1 MEDPT
6 FLYKKSIEIRMEIV
20 RMIYKANTG
29 HIGGSLSC
37 TDILVALFYK
47 ILKPEDKFI
56 LSKGH
61 SVEAYYAILA
71 DKGFF
76 PKELLD
82 TYCQFSSKLIGHPN
96 VEIPGIDVATG
107 SLGHGL
113 AIGCG
118 MALAFKRDKLNRKVY
133 VLMGDGE
140 LQEGSIWES
149 AMFAS
154 TYSLDNLIG
163 IVDRNRLQ
171 ITGDTENVVKL
182 EPLSKRWE
190 SFGWEVKEVDGH
202 SMEELVNIFSS
213 ISFNGKPHLI
223 IAHTIKGKGISFI
236 ENNYKWHH
244 GTLTEEQYERAI
256 KELDEKLRGV
266 K

>member
-1 MEDPT
+1 MYDIQS
-6 FLYKKSIEIRMEIV
+6 LYRKSLEIRKEIV
-20 RMIYKANTG
+20 NMIYKAKTG

-71 DKGFF
+71 DKGYF
-76 PKELLD
+76 PKEMLD
-82 TYCQFSSKLIGHPN
+82 TYCQYGTVLIGHPSIS
-96 VEIPGIDVATG
+96 VPGIEVATG

-118 MALAFKRDKLNRKVY
+118 MALALKRDGKKGRVY

-154 TYSLDNLIG
+154 TYELDNLIG
-163 IVDRNRLQ
+163 IVDRNYLQ
-171 ITGDTENVVKL
+171 IAGNTEKVIKL

-190 SFGWEVKEVDGH
+190 SFGWEVREINGH
-202 SMEELVNIFSS
+202 NYEEIIECLLKLESKS
-213 ISFNGKPHLI
+213 KPYLI
-223 IAHTIKGKGISFI
+223 IAYTVKGKGISFI
-236 ENNYKWHH
+236 ENDYKWHH
-244 GTLTEEQYERAI
+244 GTLNEQQFRMAI
-256 KELDEKLRGV
+256 QELENKLEV
-266 K
+266 IK